1 MNVIE
6 NATPNQ
12 IATEVAEKYLQGK
25 SYDYVKSVSEYLV
38 KIAEITCKLP
48 ILTEVSYKTV

>member
-1 MNVIE
+1 MNIIE
-6 NATPNQ
+6 NVTPNQ
-12 IATEVAEKYLQGK
+12 IATEVVEKYLQGK

>member
-1 MNVIE
+1 MNVLE
-6 NATPNQ
+6 NVTPNQ

-38 KIAEITCKLP
+38 KIAETTCELP
-48 ILTEVSYKTV
+48 ILTEES

>member
-12 IATEVAEKYLQGK
+12 IATSVAEKYLQGK

-48 ILTEVSYKTV
+48 ILKEVS